1 MVSRGVLEAWLFIH
15 EKKKKKKKQSL
26 LAAEETAPLG
36 TNYSILCCTDC
47 SGAVPAPWEPLCW
60 AFLTE
65 ARLVLQTQVALHVKT
80 AANDTI
86 K

>member
-1 MVSRGVLEAWLFIH
+1 MDAWLFIH
-15 EKKKKKKKQSL
+15 KAKKNPYWQL
-26 LAAEETAPLG
+26 RRQPLWGPIILFCAVHTAGGRCQP
-36 TNYSILCCTDC
+36 
-47 SGAVPAPWEPLCW
+47 PWEPLCW
-60 AFLTE
+60 ASLAE